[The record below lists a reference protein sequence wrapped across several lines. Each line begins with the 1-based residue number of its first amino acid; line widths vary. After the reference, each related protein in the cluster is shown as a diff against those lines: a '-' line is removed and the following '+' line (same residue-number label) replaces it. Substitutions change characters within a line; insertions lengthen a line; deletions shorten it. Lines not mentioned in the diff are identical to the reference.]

1 MQYKMGMRLIL
12 FSTVWDIR
20 YLVSCPVI
28 ANYDA
33 VSPQISCRK
42 WNQFEEIDKGL

>member
-20 YLVSCPVI
+20 YLVSCLFCKLQGLKKGKIDTFI
-28 ANYDA
+28 ANEKY
-33 VSPQISCRK
+33 SHQ
-42 WNQFEEIDKGL
+42 NT